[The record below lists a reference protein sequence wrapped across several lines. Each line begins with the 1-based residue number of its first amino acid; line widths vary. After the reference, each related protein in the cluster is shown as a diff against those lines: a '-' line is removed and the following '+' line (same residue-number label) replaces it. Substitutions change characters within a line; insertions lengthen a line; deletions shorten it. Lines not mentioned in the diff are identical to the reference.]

1 MEILM
6 DFETEVKLTIY
17 KMIAQNAVIPD
28 TVAVAAK
35 LSVPEEKIREV
46 FQELASKRLLVFEP
60 GEATKIRM
68 APPFSG
74 ITTSFRVEVGDKSY
88 YANCVWDA
96 FGIAAALQQDG
107 IIFSSDGFTNEPLV
121 LEVKDNQPINS
132 SYLAH
137 FAIPAAHWWDDIIH
151 T

>member
-1 MEILM
+1 M

-17 KMIAQNAVIPD
+17 RMVSENVVFPD
-28 TVAVAAK
+28 TVAVSAK
-35 LSVPEEKIREV
+35 MDVSEEKIRKT
-46 FQELASKRLLVFEP
+46 FQELAAKRLLVLEP
-60 GEATKIRM
+60 GDASKIRM

-74 ITTSFRVEVGDKSY
+74 VTTPFRVEVAVKSY

-96 FGIAAALQQDG
+96 FGIAAALHQDG
-107 IIFSSDGFTNEPLV
+107 IIFASDGYTNEPLV
-121 LEVKDNQPINS
+121 LEVKDRQPSISN
-132 SYLAH
+132 YLAH